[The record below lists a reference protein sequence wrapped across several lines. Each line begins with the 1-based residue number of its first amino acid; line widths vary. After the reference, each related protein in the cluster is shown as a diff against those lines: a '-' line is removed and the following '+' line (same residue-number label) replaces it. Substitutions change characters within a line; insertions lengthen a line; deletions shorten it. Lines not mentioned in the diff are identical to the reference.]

1 MTIRKHLLEAATLAS
16 ESASADGT
24 WKVRVISEGK
34 GSSGTYTASLLENHH
49 LAFNDVLS
57 FKNHPTGWDGPQAR
71 DFTMIAGQ
79 VIGETWVE
87 KDERGLTAVF
97 ANYLPDPDYREKI
110 ERYKD
115 KLGLSIYIEGS
126 GYEDENGD
134 FIVDWFNPEDP
145 YASLDVVIA
154 PGARGKFLESAR
166 QAYESLNPDSEK
178 PSVTSALEKEK
189 IKMDE
194 KDLEAIRSLT
204 VAVSALVA
212 DREKANAEAAQA
224 TADADAGRNA
234 VEAYDAAV
242 TAIDAADLPEKVVES
257 LRAQAKEGV
266 DVTAQ
271 IEQAVAMKEALA
283 EAEET
288 RLNESAS
295 HGRDFG
301 SRKVESATDL
311 GKVFG

>member
-166 QAYESLNPDSEK
+166 QAYESLNPGSEK

-283 EAEET
+283 ESQQE

-301 SRKVESATDL
+301 GDKVT
-311 GKVFG
+311 KFGAWA

>member
-1 MTIRKHLLEAATLAS
+1 MTIQLRESTAEAPVKR
-16 ESASADGT
+16 GNR
-24 WKVRVISEGK
+24 WRVIVARPGQ
-34 GSSGTYTASLLENHH
+34 GSSGNYSEELFRRDAHKIIAAGAQSFINHDAARNPKDMIGVFPEAAYFDETEKAVVAELEVFSHWQSFVEEVGPHCGISLYAMGEADEEGNVTAIHEDRLNGADL
-49 LAFNDVLS
+49 V
-57 FKNHPTGWDGPQAR
+57 AR
-71 DFTMIAGQ
+71 P
-79 VIGETWVE
+79 
-87 KDERGLTAVF
+87 GL
-97 ANYLPDPDYREKI
+97 I
-110 ERYKD
+110 
-115 KLGLSIYIEGS
+115 GS
-126 GYEDENGD
+126 GLAEKLY
-134 FIVDWFNPEDP
+134 
-145 YASLDVVIA
+145 
-154 PGARGKFLESAR
+154 ESAV
-166 QAYESLNPDSEK
+166 AESEK

-283 EAEET
+283 ESHEE
-288 RLNESAS
+288 RLNESAPTA
-295 HGRDFG
+295 RDFG